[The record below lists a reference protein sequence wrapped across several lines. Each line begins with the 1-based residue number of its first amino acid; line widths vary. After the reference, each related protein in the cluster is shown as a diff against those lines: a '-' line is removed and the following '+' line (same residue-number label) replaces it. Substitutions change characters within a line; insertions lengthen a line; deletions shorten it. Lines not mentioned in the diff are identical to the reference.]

1 MFFHFRSPSWL
12 PAIKETMAGY
22 WPARSKFER
31 ASGVHLTSLADA
43 PKLRRHFKSGDQCL
57 PLRSRDDP
65 LMVAGQ
71 FMTFPKEETYVPEEA
86 SKRRRATTTREVNVP
101 AESSAQARRAA
112 DLAQS
117 TGQGS
122 RLRWLACAAGVVLVL
137 MVLMWTSNQ
146 SLTAHVMNYKHT
158 YKRHN

>member
-1 MFFHFRSPSWL
+1 
-12 PAIKETMAGY
+12 
-22 WPARSKFER
+22 
-31 ASGVHLTSLADA
+31 
-43 PKLRRHFKSGDQCL
+43 
-57 PLRSRDDP
+57 
-65 LMVAGQ
+65 MVAGQ

-86 SKRRRATTTREVNVP
+86 SKRRRATTNVP
-101 AESSAQARRAA
+101 VESSVQARRAA

-146 SLTAHVMNYKHT
+146 SLTAHVMNYTNRWRK
-158 YKRHN
+158 KFDVVD